1 MKKPIL
7 RVIAVCAAALVILL
21 ACNFAVSHHSTGD
34 VTRNVFKGVVTGYYN
49 KGDLMCLQVNTE
61 NNGIIE
67 FTIIEGTFI
76 DGVRL
81 AEGVKVKVESKVY
94 SYAEGMRYTPL
105 EWKR

>member
-49 KGDLMCLQVNTE
+49 KGDLMCLQINTE
-61 NNGIIE
+61 NNGRR
-67 FTIIEGTFI
+67 T
-76 DGVRL
+76 
-81 AEGVKVKVESKVY
+81 A
-94 SYAEGMRYTPL
+94 
-105 EWKR
+105 KR